1 MAAGVVFSSE
11 EVDSTV
17 VKLVVNGAV
26 VCSSSVVDCALVVRV
41 TTGVCS
47 SLVVTSVE
55 VEAVLTVSLASA
67 LLVLCACV
75 VGLVL
80 TLDVD
85 FTIPVVVDSAV
96 VVGATVVI
104 I

>member
-1 MAAGVVFSSE
+1 M
-11 EVDSTV
+11 
-17 VKLVVNGAV
+17 
-26 VCSSSVVDCALVVRV
+26 VRV
-41 TTGVCS
+41 TRGVCS

-55 VEAVLTVSLASA
+55 VEAVVTVSLVCA

-75 VGLVL
+75 VGRVVI
-80 TLDVD
+80 LDVD
-85 FTIPVVVDSAV
+85 STIPVVVDSAV